1 MERFVFFLA
10 LLASTASAATW
21 GTKAFA
27 FHGRVSGIA
36 RGTFSL
42 AHLICMQGTF
52 DRLLMATPPGEPP
65 EPLIP
70 HHTEVMEMDLAGGAG
85 LHPHAVIFL
94 HLTFLQWVTSFF
106 LGSVLQS
113 PPED

>member
-1 MERFVFFLA
+1 MERFVFTLA

-52 DRLLMATPPGEPP
+52 DRLLMVTPQGQPE
-65 EPLIP
+65 EPLVLASILN
-70 HHTEVMEMDLAGGAG
+70 ECEADLLAAG
-85 LHPHAVIFL
+85 LIQPGINPYFVRNNGTWTPMEL
-94 HLTFLQWVTSFF
+94 
-106 LGSVLQS
+106 
-113 PPED
+113 